1 MGANLV
7 RTNFN
12 IYTISTSRLLVIPT
26 SPITKVV
33 MLNSAS
39 IGISITNL
47 GPSVLAWSDTNVLA
61 STGGLIFYSQIKEWM
76 PVVSGFSMYFV
87 ADSVAGV
94 LLVNEYKA

>member
-1 MGANLV
+1 M
-7 RTNFN
+7 
-12 IYTISTSRLLVIPT
+12 IPT

-33 MLNSAS
+33 MMNSAS
-39 IGISITNL
+39 IGMSVTNL
-47 GPSVLAWSDTNVLA
+47 GLSTLAWADTNVLA

-87 ADSVAGV
+87 ADSIAGA